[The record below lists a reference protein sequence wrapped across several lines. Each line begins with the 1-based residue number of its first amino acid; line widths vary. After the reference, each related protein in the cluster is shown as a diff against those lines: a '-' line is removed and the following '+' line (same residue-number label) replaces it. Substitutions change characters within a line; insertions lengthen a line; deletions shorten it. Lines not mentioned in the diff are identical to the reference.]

1 MRLTI
6 TYNDRRTETVII
18 STNCSTEELIAKIE
32 HYEYQENVSSVKVV
46 EVETPEG
53 FVDMFDDEF

>member
-46 EVETPEG
+46 EV
-53 FVDMFDDEF
+53 